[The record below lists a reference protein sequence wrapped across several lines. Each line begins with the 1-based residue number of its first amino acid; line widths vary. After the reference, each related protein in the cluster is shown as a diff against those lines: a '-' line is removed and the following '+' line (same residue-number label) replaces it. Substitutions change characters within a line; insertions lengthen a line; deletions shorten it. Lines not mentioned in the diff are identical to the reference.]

1 MTRLLLCTAT
11 ILALTASA
19 NAHEM
24 IQQLGCK
31 WRVNMSKFL
40 LTVCAFGLL
49 LSPAFAEEKSRE
61 QHREESS
68 HIFGIEGLENQTF
81 NRIVASGAKVRI
93 GFFYA
98 LNPDCTVI
106 GNVNVR
112 VAKQPEQGKVETVAT
127 TEYAHF
133 SKENIRSKCNQHKV
147 KGTLVNY
154 KAPEK
159 YTGNDEFDLL
169 ILYPTGLA
177 RELHF
182 DMSVR

>member
-1 MTRLLLCTAT
+1 
-11 ILALTASA
+11 
-19 NAHEM
+19 
-24 IQQLGCK
+24 
-31 WRVNMSKFL
+31 MSKFL

-49 LSPAFAEEKSRE
+49 LSPAFAEEKSPE
-61 QHREESS
+61 QYREERG

-81 NRIVASGAKVRI
+81 TRFVASGAKLRI

-98 LNPDCTVI
+98 LNPDCTAS

-112 VAKQPEQGKVETVAT
+112 VTKQSEHGKVETVAT
-127 TEYAHF
+127 TEYAHYP
-133 SKENIRSKCNQHKV
+133 KENIRSKCNQHKV

-154 KAPEK
+154 KAAEK
-159 YTGNDEFDLL
+159 YTGDDEFDLL

-182 DMSVR
+182 DINVR